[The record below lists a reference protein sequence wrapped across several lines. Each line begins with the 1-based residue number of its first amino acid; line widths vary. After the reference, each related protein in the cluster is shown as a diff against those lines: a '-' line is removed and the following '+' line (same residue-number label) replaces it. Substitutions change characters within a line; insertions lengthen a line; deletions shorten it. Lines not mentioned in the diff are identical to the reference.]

1 MIFVNVFIVDSLFLS
16 PGNSSVIEAAPQAPA
31 IVPPDKVY
39 VEHKSG
45 FATTPRVKIFRPLN
59 YGREDIVDVHNS
71 SAVSTPL
78 ELAIL
83 VQKWCCPLYTLCH
96 GLLGGMALLHVIM
109 VSVNCA
115 DGFNFN

>member
-1 MIFVNVFIVDSLFLS
+1 MIFDNVFIVDPVFLLS
-16 PGNSSVIEAAPQAPA
+16 GSSSVIEAAPQAPA
-31 IVPPDKVY
+31 SVPADKVY

-59 YGREDIVDVHNS
+59 CGREDVVDVHNL
-71 SAVSTPL
+71 SAITTPL

-83 VQKWCCPLYTLCH
+83 VQKWCHPLYTLCH
-96 GLLGGMALLHVIM
+96 GLLGGMALLHIIM

-115 DGFNFN
+115 DDFRFN

>member
-1 MIFVNVFIVDSLFLS
+1 MSS
-16 PGNSSVIEAAPQAPA
+16 GNSSLIEAALQAPA
-31 IVPPDKVY
+31 SVLPDKVY

-45 FATTPRVKIFRPLN
+45 FATTPRVKIFHPLN
-59 YGREDIVDVHNS
+59 YGREDVVGVHSS

-78 ELAIL
+78 EFAIL
-83 VQKWCCPLYTLCH
+83 VQKWCHPLYTLCH

-115 DGFNFN
+115 DGFRFNYKFFLWSC